1 MREPTAPAY
10 YDRRAPEY
18 DDWYLGLGLFAERDR
33 PGFEAE
39 LDAVAVA
46 IAGLPAAGTL
56 DVACGTGF
64 LTRHLRGTV
73 TGLDASVRMLEIA
86 AQQMPA
92 ATFVQ
97 GDAFALPFGDDTF
110 DRVLTGHFYG
120 HLDAQQRAVFLHEAR
135 RVAPELIVVDASH
148 RHSDVG
154 AEWSRSTLNDGSTW
168 EVYKRYFE
176 PTELLEELGGP
187 GEVLLDGEWFVVVRS
202 RR

>member
-39 LDAVAVA
+39 LDAVTVT
-46 IAGLPAAGTL
+46 IAGLPAASTL

-73 TGLDASVRMLEIA
+73 TGLDASERMLEIA
-86 AQQMPA
+86 ARRCRRRPSSRVTA
-92 ATFVQ
+92 L
-97 GDAFALPFGDDTF
+97 ALPFADDAF

-120 HLDAQQRAVFLHEAR
+120 HLDAEQRARFPR
-135 RVAPELIVVDASH
+135 
-148 RHSDVG
+148 
-154 AEWSRSTLNDGSTW
+154 
-168 EVYKRYFE
+168 
-176 PTELLEELGGP
+176 
-187 GEVLLDGEWFVVVRS
+187 
-202 RR
+202 